1 MLGQRRGRPRK
12 VYDANITD
20 AVLGSIREPGSR
32 LGDYVRIIPDPVNTV
47 NPNVPPIVA
56 KKSSLVNQKRA
67 KLMQH
72 LETKAVKR
80 AFKQYIKEHPDF
92 YPGVDP
98 DDSVSNAKSPV

>member
-1 MLGQRRGRPRK
+1 MLGQSRGRPRK

-47 NPNVPPIVA
+47 NPRDVPPIVA

-80 AFKQYIKEHPDF
+80 AFKQYIKEHPESV
-92 YPGVDP
+92 YPGVEP
-98 DDSVSNAKSPV
+98 DDSVPQLS